1 MTKQQQIDTLQ
12 KQLDAANEQLAAVDN
27 ALKEQYLKTATGIIS
42 QVESWFKDQSENCT
56 IFVNYDDVY
65 KYLDNLRNV
74 IEATAPKYTPSILCQ
89 LSMALS
95 ETRRQLAEQR
105 IQHEIDKRILK
116 DRLNRIY
123 GAKYYGGKLPKTP
136 AMHYVDEVVDY
147 VLKQQQ
153 DDYDKKVKVDVLN
166 KVKSLAVY
174 DDNYLDGYVF
184 VDDIDRLIDEV
195 QNDNSK
201 SN

>member
-27 ALKEQYLKTATGIIS
+27 ALKEQYVNIATGTVDHI
-42 QVESWFKDQSENCT
+42 ESWFKDQSEISKVT
-56 IFVNYDDVY
+56 RYDDIY
-65 KYLDNLRNV
+65 KFLDDFRNV

-116 DRLNRIY
+116 DRLNSIY
-123 GAKYYGGKLPKTP
+123 GAKYFGGKLPKTP
-136 AMHYVDEVVDY
+136 AMQYGDEVVDY
-147 VLKQQQ
+147 ALRQEQVKQA
-153 DDYDKKVKVDVLN
+153 KLEVLN
-166 KVKSLAVY
+166 ELKDMLNDIPDGFAY
-174 DDNYLDGYVF
+174 IIYIDDMIKEL
-184 VDDIDRLIDEV
+184 
-195 QNDNSK
+195 QNDT
-201 SN
+201 

>member
-12 KQLDAANEQLAAVDN
+12 QQLDAANEQLAAVDN
-27 ALKEQYLKTATGIIS
+27 ALKEQYLNIATGTVDHI
-42 QVESWFKDQSENCT
+42 ESWFQDQRDRG
-56 IFVNYDDVY
+56 IALNYDDICKFLNNY
-65 KYLDNLRNV
+65 RNV
-74 IEATAPKYTPSILCQ
+74 IESTAPNYTPSVMCQ

-116 DRLNRIY
+116 ERLNRIY
-123 GAKYYGGKLPKTP
+123 GAKYYGGKLPKSPT
-136 AMHYVDEVVDY
+136 MHYADEVVDY
-147 VLKQQQ
+147 VLKQEQ
-153 DDYDKKVKVDVLN
+153 VKQAKIDVLN

-184 VDDIDRLIDEV
+184 VDDIDKLIEEV
-195 QNDNSK
+195 QNDERRD
-201 SN
+201 